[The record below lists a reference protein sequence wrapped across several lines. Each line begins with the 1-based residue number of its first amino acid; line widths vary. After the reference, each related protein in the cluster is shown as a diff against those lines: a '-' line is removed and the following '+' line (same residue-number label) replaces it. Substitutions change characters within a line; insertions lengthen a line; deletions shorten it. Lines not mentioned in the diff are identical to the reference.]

1 MNKQTLETMLVQHA
15 ENLKAKREALFK
27 AAGMTIINKDDLE
40 DMRQSL
46 ILSGTIDGKN
56 AEIREA
62 QMAEKLAKHIQ
73 NVRQVEDAERRA
85 KHEFDQALTDLD
97 STRYLIRVAELVE

>member
-1 MNKQTLETMLVQHA
+1 MNKQTLETMLIQHA
-15 ENLKAKREALFK
+15 ENLKAKRGALFI
-27 AAGMTIINKDDLE
+27 AASAVIQSKQELE
-40 DMRQSL
+40 DSKMTL

-62 QMAEKLAKHIQ
+62 QMADKLAKHIQ
-73 NVRQVEDAERRA
+73 NVRQAEDAERRA

>member
-1 MNKQTLETMLVQHA
+1 MNKQTLESMLVQHA
-15 ENLKAKREALFK
+15 ENLKAKRAELFK
-27 AAGMTIINKDDLE
+27 AAGLTITAKQELE
-40 DMRQSL
+40 DTKLSL
-46 ILSGTIDGKN
+46 ILSGSIDGKN